1 MQDTLGKCRVEY
13 SDAIGITHQPATP
26 LPKDK
31 RMPYNVDT
39 KRPDHRTQYSKPKPE
54 TTDGAKR
61 PVEEKSNPKNHSKSY
76 SYKGY
81 LEKQRNTASHD
92 QISTSD
98 KKSHPPA
105 PSSTSSS
112 GHKQDHQNQ
121 NHQVKKESQ
130 SPSPV
135 KREQV
140 TPVKNGPVNGCSSE
154 EKGKI
159 SNNKI
164 KVQPTNG
171 LLKPKNANLPR
182 LHIKK
187 VFCINGV
194 KPLQVFIV
202 YYMCDFTHSVYSSA
216 LLPLLPLLDLI
227 ICKGPYTQQYLYSST
242 CIQNCALPKI

>member
-1 MQDTLGKCRVEY
+1 MQDTLGKCRPEY

-31 RMPYNVDT
+31 RMPFHNVDT
-39 KRPDHRTQYSKPKPE
+39 KRPDHRTQYPKPKPE

-61 PVEEKSNPKNHSKSY
+61 PVEEKPNPKNHSKSY

-105 PSSTSSS
+105 PLSTSSS

-121 NHQVKKESQ
+121 NHQGKKETL

-159 SNNKI
+159 STNKI

-187 VFCINGV
+187 VILY
-194 KPLQVFIV
+194 KW
-202 YYMCDFTHSVYSSA
+202 
-216 LLPLLPLLDLI
+216 
-227 ICKGPYTQQYLYSST
+227 CKTTTGM
-242 CIQNCALPKI
+242 

>member
-1 MQDTLGKCRVEY
+1 MQDTLGKCRPEY

-31 RMPYNVDT
+31 RMPFHNVDT
-39 KRPDHRTQYSKPKPE
+39 KRPEHRTQYPKPKPE
-54 TTDGAKR
+54 TTEGAKR

-98 KKSHPPA
+98 KKLHPPA
-105 PSSTSSS
+105 PSSTLSS

-121 NHQVKKESQ
+121 NHQGKKETL

-159 SNNKI
+159 STNKI

-187 VFCINGV
+187 VFYINGV
-194 KPLQVFIV
+194 KPLQA
-202 YYMCDFTHSVYSSA
+202 CDS
-216 LLPLLPLLDLI
+216 L
-227 ICKGPYTQQYLYSST
+227 LYSFISLIVILIT
-242 CIQNCALPKI
+242 ARYVQLCTPPLPSPRSDGMQGSLQTTVSIH